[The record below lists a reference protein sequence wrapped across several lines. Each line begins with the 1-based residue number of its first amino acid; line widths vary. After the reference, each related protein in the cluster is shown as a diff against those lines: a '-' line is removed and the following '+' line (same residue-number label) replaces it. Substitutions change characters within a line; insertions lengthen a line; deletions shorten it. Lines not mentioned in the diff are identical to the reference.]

1 MVDYITS
8 LVSHEQ
14 SMHQCKV
21 ETCLQKLS
29 VMQATKHIIMLSILQ
44 RSAMKLFSIGRAII
58 QMEWM
63 HATVIFQLTLSFI
76 VVMTELD
83 MIMKSS

>member
-1 MVDYITS
+1 
-8 LVSHEQ
+8 
-14 SMHQCKV
+14 
-21 ETCLQKLS
+21 
-29 VMQATKHIIMLSILQ
+29 
-44 RSAMKLFSIGRAII
+44 MKLFSIGRAII